1 MSFPSTK
8 IIGTGSYVP
17 EEVLYSQQLE
27 ERLGLKRGYI
37 ESLTGI
43 SERRIVNSKIN
54 TSDLATMAAKRAIR
68 SAGISPSYIGLI
80 IVSTTSPDMFFPST
94 ACLVQKNLG
103 INKAVAFD
111 ISASCTGFI
120 YGLSI
125 ATQFI
130 KNNPDL
136 YALLISAEVKSR
148 FIDWKD
154 PKTCILFGDGA
165 GAVVL
170 KGTTDKAGIIDARL
184 YSDGSLS
191 YILEVPGGGSREPIT
206 YTTIRKGHH
215 YLKMK
220 GEHLFRV
227 AVKRLESSIIDFLGS
242 MKIEIPMIDHF
253 LFHQANIRIIY
264 SIARRL
270 NIPEKDLIITLDL
283 YGNTSSS
290 SIPIALDLAVR
301 KKKIKKGDT
310 ILLAAFGGGLTWGTA
325 LIQW

>member
-1 MSFPSTK
+1 MLFTSAK

-17 EEVLYSQQLE
+17 EEVLYSHQLE
-27 ERLGLKRGYI
+27 ERLGLKGGYI

-43 SERRIVNSKIN
+43 SERRIAGEKEH
-54 TSDLATMAAKRAIR
+54 TSDLATRAAKEAIR
-68 SAGISPSYIGLI
+68 SSGITPSDIGLI
-80 IVSTTSPDMFFPST
+80 IVSTTSPDMIFPST

-103 INKAVAFD
+103 IKNAAAFD

-136 YALLISAEVKSR
+136 YVLLISGEVKSR

-170 KGTTDKAGIIDARL
+170 KGTTAKDGIIGARL
-184 YSDGSLS
+184 YSDGSLG
-191 YILEVPGGGSREPIT
+191 YLLEVPGGGSREPAT
-206 YTTIRKGHH
+206 YDTIRKGRH

-220 GEHLFRV
+220 GESLFRV
-227 AVKRLESSIIDFLGS
+227 AVKRMEASIIDFLGS
-242 MKIEIPMIDHF
+242 LNIEVPMIDHF
-253 LFHQANIRIIY
+253 IFHQANIRIIHA
-264 SIARRL
+264 IARRL
-270 NIPEKDLIITLDL
+270 DIPEKNFIVTLDR

-290 SIPIALDLAVR
+290 SIPIALDYAVR
-301 KKKIKKGDT
+301 GERIKKGDT
-310 ILLAAFGGGLTWGTA
+310 ILLAGFGGGLTWGTA
-325 LIQW
+325 FIQW